1 MAGATAQTPRVPPA
15 RPPIERRLVA
25 ALGAAPSRI
34 PVVLGGCGS
43 GRTSLL
49 RRIARHL
56 ATRGGSQYIDV
67 EGAGSTPEGFLA
79 AVTAD
84 SPYATGDDPRLFR
97 AGRRNARDAFD
108 ALLRFLGR
116 PARGAATPAFLIDG
130 LLELRTFESFPG
142 LRGVLGEFLDALE
155 ESPNRFALASRYVSR
170 TLRMLR
176 GRPDRFEVIHLPRLS
191 PTEVTAA
198 LAAHRAGRTDAERND
213 LGRVV
218 HALADG
224 RPVYVDRLAAALATG
239 EAAPPADVLAAQLA
253 PGAPLYWICRFS
265 YELRLHRARGYGAL
279 KAILVVLADEEPL
292 TLTAIAMR
300 LGRTPGSTRDYL
312 SWLEDVDMI
321 GVRQKRFS
329 FVDPLLRLWV
339 RLHCRPSPPEGAAL
353 TREVQE
359 YAASRLPQVE
369 AAPSPAAEPAAAAPE
384 PARRPR
390 RSWGFIEID

>member
-279 KAILVVLADEEPL
+279 KAILAVLADEEPL
-292 TLTAIAMR
+292 TLTAIAVR

-339 RLHCRPSPPEGAAL
+339 RLHCRPSPPEGAVLA
-353 TREVQE
+353 REVQE
-359 YAASRLPQVE
+359 YAASRLPHAE
-369 AAPSPAAEPAAAAPE
+369 AAPSPAAGPAAAAPE

-390 RSWGFIEID
+390 KSWGLIEID